1 MNHHISTAKPQ
12 IGLLPDKVVEELGD
26 EEQQSTQQDEKIGS

>member
-12 IGLLPDKVVEELGD
+12 IGLLPDKVADEMGD
-26 EEQQSTQQDEKIGS
+26 EELRSTEQDEKIGC